1 MCVHARAQIHVLCMT
16 GRLGDKRVHIEA
28 KALQVAVS
36 ATHGQNGMR
45 QAPSLGYVH
54 QPFKTSQT
62 KHEANK

>member
-1 MCVHARAQIHVLCMT
+1 MT